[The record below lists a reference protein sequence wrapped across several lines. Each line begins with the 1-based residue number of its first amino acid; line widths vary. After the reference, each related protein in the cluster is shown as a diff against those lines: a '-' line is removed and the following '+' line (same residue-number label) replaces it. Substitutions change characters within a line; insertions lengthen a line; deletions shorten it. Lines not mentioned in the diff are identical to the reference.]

1 LEFLNEDTIK
11 RATLS
16 FMKTYYKF
24 RPRNGET
31 VITYDMM
38 HPSGVLVDGHLS
50 FPRDDGS
57 TFVATFEATSAN
69 SAREVKFTLQK
80 QQLLWDS
87 LAISSVFTTAILF
100 GLWYIKVWSLNTT
113 GWLFSILGILG
124 LGFLVVAF
132 FHFFFKNNNRYRYIY
147 AIEQFKQYHADEQWV
162 AIGHDVFSDFND
174 AHYLEL
180 RNQCVSNGFG
190 LVIVDKEE
198 HVDLRITPAREE
210 VFGKKRRTL
219 KFMENQNTE
228 GFRNFLPTNLERYR
242 RPYLTQALT
251 CAFSVLALSG
261 LFYRQYQLRPFL
273 TVGSEL
279 SYQDSMT
286 RYSNTLEAESRG
298 LVYNKEDAVVPD
310 PNAKSYD
317 EITPSVTEPVK
328 ALVNENAPKPE
339 IGFYVYTPTDGYLM
353 YDCARAGV
361 RGTKYVVQDIVFR
374 TFEEARKR
382 IDQLK
387 TYGLI
392 ANCISLA
399 CTENAT
405 SQGYCVYYELM
416 YSEENAA
423 NTKANQIKME
433 LETLHLPHNFIKIR
447 ILKF

>member
-1 LEFLNEDTIK
+1 
-11 RATLS
+11 
-16 FMKTYYKF
+16 MKTYYKF

-50 FPRDDGS
+50 FPKDDGS
-57 TFVATFEATSAN
+57 NFVATFEATSGN
-69 SAREVKFTLQK
+69 TLGEVKFKLQK

-87 LAISSVFTTAILF
+87 LAISSILTTIILF
-100 GLWYIKVWSLNTT
+100 ALWYFKVWSLNTT
-113 GWLFSILGILG
+113 GWLFSILAIMG
-124 LGFLVVAF
+124 LGFLIVTI

-147 AIEQFKQYHADEQWV
+147 AIEQFKQYHADEQWI
-162 AIGHDVFSDFND
+162 AIGHDVFHDFND
-174 AHYLEL
+174 SHFLEL

-219 KFMENQNTE
+219 KFLENQNAE

-251 CAFSVLALSG
+251 CAFSMLALSG
-261 LFYRQYQLRPFL
+261 LFYRQYQARPVL

-279 SYQDSMT
+279 SYQDSMM
-286 RYSNTLEAESRG
+286 RYGNRLEPESKDF
-298 LVYNKEDAVVPD
+298 VFNKEDVPDSD
-310 PNAKSYD
+310 PNAKPYD
-317 EITPSVTEPVK
+317 EVAPIVPEGVK
-328 ALVNENAPKPE
+328 TLVNENEPKAE
-339 IGFYVYTPTDGYLM
+339 VGFYVYTPTDGYLM
-353 YDCARAGV
+353 YDCARAGM
-361 RGTKYVVQDIVFR
+361 RGTKYVVQDIVFK
-374 TFEEARKR
+374 TFDEARKR

-392 ANCISLA
+392 ANCISLT
-399 CTENAT
+399 CTDNAA

-416 YSEENAA
+416 YNDENAA